1 MTIEYGEKLT
11 DFIEPLQHRSST
23 GGRRKIIFLAAL
35 VLGVFVCGR
44 IGLSYWVD
52 LLWFR
57 SLGYGEVFWKSV
69 GLQIAAFV
77 VFAGTTFLI
86 LYGAFSAI
94 RRSHEGDLPRAHAI
108 VIAGQPI
115 SLSVQPAL
123 RVISLCISVVIAC
136 VTALGL
142 MADWSILALFW
153 YAPHATGGVAD
164 PIFGK
169 PLNFFLFTLPAWQ
182 LVNNWLLTLAIAICA
197 VAVLF
202 LIITSGARSLAKRHI
217 TYAPSPWRGLS
228 ITVAFL
234 LLVLAMNVYVDRFQ
248 LLLEHH
254 TIFDGITYTDAHV
267 TIHGLLIVCA
277 ALVLGALISAYNA
290 IRHSRGRWIVA
301 AILPAVSAMASS

>member
-1 MTIEYGEKLT
+1 MIA
-11 DFIEPLQHRSST
+11 
-23 GGRRKIIFLAAL
+23 LAF
-35 VLGVFVCGR
+35 GVFLCGR

-52 LLWFR
+52 LLWFQ
-57 SLGYGEVFWKSV
+57 SLGYGEVFWKSL
-69 GLQIAAFV
+69 GLQIADFL
-77 VFAGTTFLI
+77 VFAATTFLI

-94 RRSHEGDLPRAHAI
+94 RRSHEADLPRAHAI
-108 VIAGQPI
+108 VIAGEPI
-115 SLSVQPAL
+115 SLSVQPVL
-123 RVISLCISVVIAC
+123 RVISFCVSIVIAC
-136 VTALGL
+136 VTGLGL
-142 MADWSILALFW
+142 MAEWPTLALFW
-153 YAPHATGGVAD
+153 YAPHATGSVAD

-169 PLNFFLFTLPAWQ
+169 PLNFFLFTLPGWQ

-202 LIITSGARSLAKRHI
+202 LIITSGARSLAKRQI

-228 ITVAFL
+228 ITVSFL

-277 ALVLGALISAYNA
+277 ALVLGAQSAA
-290 IRHSRGRWIVA
+290 IEQRQRNQWTDAVA
-301 AILPAVSAMASS
+301 ARAPLQQIIEAECAEAGQGF

>member
-1 MTIEYGEKLT
+1 MISLALG
-11 DFIEPLQHRSST
+11 
-23 GGRRKIIFLAAL
+23 IFL
-35 VLGVFVCGR
+35 CGR

-52 LLWFR
+52 LLWFQ
-57 SLGYGEVFWKSV
+57 SLGYGEVFWKSL
-69 GLQIAAFV
+69 GLQIADFV

-94 RRSHEGDLPRAHAI
+94 RRSHEADLPRARAI
-108 VIAGQPI
+108 VIAGEPI
-115 SLSVQPAL
+115 NLSVQPVL
-123 RVISLCISVVIAC
+123 RVISFCVAIVVAC
-136 VTALGL
+136 VTGLEL
-142 MADWSILALFW
+142 MANWPTLALFW
-153 YAPHATGGVAD
+153 YAPHATGSLAD
-164 PIFGK
+164 PIFGR

-202 LIITSGARSLAKRHI
+202 LIITSGARSFAKRQI

-277 ALVLGALISAYNA
+277 ALGLGAAISAYNA
-290 IRHSRGRWIVA
+290 FRHSRGRWIVA
-301 AILPAVSAMASS
+301 AILPAVVCYGVLGIVGWYVGSFIVKPNELVREEPFMPTTSR